1 MMYPFV
7 PFLPSFFCTSLY
19 PVLLLFLIQMKQLMK
34 KNVKQGRER
43 AEVWEWWWGHTFFI
57 GTYMSPQ
64 SGEQQKQPGYESG
77 ESSLGQ
83 CNGSCGESVPPVVF
97 TRSWRASC
105 APEMCVMVE
114 EW

>member
-1 MMYPFV
+1 
-7 PFLPSFFCTSLY
+7 
-19 PVLLLFLIQMKQLMK
+19 
-34 KNVKQGRER
+34 
-43 AEVWEWWWGHTFFI
+43 
-57 GTYMSPQ
+57 MSPQ

>member
-1 MMYPFV
+1 
-7 PFLPSFFCTSLY
+7 
-19 PVLLLFLIQMKQLMK
+19 MKQLMK

-43 AEVWEWWWGHTFFI
+43 AKVWEWWWGHTF
-57 GTYMSPQ
+57 TYMSPQ